1 MRQRLCGLG
10 SQWLC
15 RPGLHLRWLACLP
28 AVAATLAIGA
38 EPSAPQASGA
48 AQHSGAA
55 HASATTAHPDWTG
68 VWTTY
73 REGGR
78 PAFGSPGRGANLPF
92 TPAGKKKVD
101 EYRALVGP
109 SSDNPGAHCLGSGMP
124 ESMTFSGAYPMEII
138 ERPEQI
144 TVIYEAHSEVRRLYF
159 ASKVIAEGDR
169 LPDRNGYSIAH
180 WEGSTLVVETTS
192 LKEQE
197 DQTYAHGENAKIVE
211 RYHEEKGAKG
221 ERVLVADWTLT
232 DPDFYTQP
240 VSAQKKWAFDPKG
253 ILLPYECNEEA
264 WLDRLDQLKKQQA
277 AAQH

>member
-1 MRQRLCGLG
+1 MKQRFGKLG
-10 SQWLC
+10 S
-15 RPGLHLRWLACLP
+15 RIRALAFVP
-28 AVAATLAIGA
+28 VVAVSLSAVGA
-38 EPSAPQASGA
+38 E
-48 AQHSGAA
+48 
-55 HASATTAHPDWTG
+55 HASKAMHPDWTG

-78 PAFGSPGRGANLPF
+78 PAFGSPRAQNLPF
-92 TPAGKKKVD
+92 TPEGKKKVD

-138 ERPEQI
+138 QRPEQI

-180 WEGSTLVVETTS
+180 LEGSTLVVETTS

-197 DQTYAHGENAKIVE
+197 DQAYAHGENAKIVE

-240 VSAQKKWAFDPKG
+240 VTAQKKWAFDPKG

-264 WLDRLDQLKKQQA
+264 WLDRLDQLKKQA
-277 AAQH
+277 KH